1 MRSCCEGP
9 SFRGLAGRGA
19 YWLPRLGWARCLLAC
34 ATWLG
39 EVLIGLRDLA
49 ERGFIGFRGY
59 STGLT
64 VGKGLL
70 PAVNEVLC
78 SVGRLWGRLLES
90 GGFSRQPCIVS
101 FGGAAGVETGALL
114 RRY

>member
-1 MRSCCEGP
+1 M
-9 SFRGLAGRGA
+9 
-19 YWLPRLGWARCLLAC
+19 AC

-78 SVGRLWGRLLES
+78 SVGRFWGRLLEF
-90 GGFSRQPCIVS
+90 GGFSRQPRIGAFGS
-101 FGGAAGVETGALL
+101 AAGSAIGTILPRYGGAGRAL
-114 RRY
+114 